1 MATSIPTFKLEVT
14 EGMIDVNASAD
25 RLYGYCIEASKGPV
39 MEPTFCASAT
49 EVERVFGVDFKPH
62 FYQNPTGIVICRVG
76 FDNMAKASVTFNA
89 HPLKL
94 VGNEYQIDD
103 STTVP
108 VLTIESTSE
117 GPSTDR
123 VVIAPSKSGKGYN
136 VSITTDVTSKTYQNV
151 STLEKVVS
159 KINSRFGTYLT
170 ATLSDQYKNQV
181 STKGQNQKFTRDQ
194 FVFATEDDLLTFGTL
209 QGGSNGTMKKTN
221 GDPSNINISDLNE
234 VEGEFTK
241 ATVLTNSTDE
251 SFIGQS
257 FYIKSD
263 AQPDS
268 STLYP
273 LFTDSEG
280 QTPAGIY
287 VKLSPSTDA
296 SYAFIS
302 YSDETGTT
310 QWGEGTVE
318 VVGKGENDANIETT
332 RLMAY
337 QAAFTKIQDVD
348 LIGIATVCDSPAV
361 QSALALH
368 IEEVTDP
375 EVHQLRFG
383 ITGLTGY
390 KELPEDGTELPEEE
404 QVTEDTLIGQASI
417 LDSEWMIF
425 IGQGVVFEDEYG
437 NRRNVLPYEATQLYT
452 GIRSALGYAEAIFG
466 GEQKKVLNGV
476 VDTLPVVTDGTE
488 VTKELIEDLNEAG
501 VCTFKKE
508 YGEVTFVEGVT
519 TIQDRDVLSYENMMS
534 IIAHVSK
541 RLIRVAKPYQ
551 GQRLTE
557 DLKSTL
563 TTALLKEL
571 KDITETDGTLMEL
584 EEFNI
589 PPYNVSVEAA
599 SKTMWDDH
607 NLVRVSKI
615 IIKCR
620 IVPVG
625 ALRDIDLGIIAI

>member
-39 MEPTFCASAT
+39 MVPTFCASAT
-49 EVERVFGVDFKPH
+49 EVERIFGVDFKPH

-89 HPLKL
+89 HPLKQ
-94 VGNEYQIDD
+94 VGNEYQIDEAN
-103 STTVP
+103 TIP
-108 VLTIESTSE
+108 ILTIESTSE

-159 KINSRFGTYLT
+159 KINSRFGSYLV
-170 ATLSDQYKNQV
+170 ATLSDEYTNQI
-181 STKGQNQKFTRDQ
+181 KEQKQKFTRDQ
-194 FVFATEDDLLTFGTL
+194 FIFATEDDLLTFGTL

-221 GDPSNINISDLNE
+221 GEASTVEVSDMDEIN
-234 VEGEFTK
+234 GEYTK
-241 ATVLTNSTDE
+241 ATVLTNTEE
-251 SFIGQS
+251 SFVGQS
-257 FYIKSD
+257 FYVKSD
-263 AQPDS
+263 AEADG

-273 LFTDSEG
+273 LFTDAEG
-280 QTPAGIY
+280 QNPAGIY
-287 VKLSPSTDA
+287 VKLSPSTDGNS
-296 SYAFIS
+296 SYQFVS
-302 YSDETGTT
+302 YSDETGST
-310 QWGEGTVE
+310 QWAEGTVE

-348 LIGIATVCDSPAV
+348 LIGISTTCDSPAV

-390 KELPEDGTELPEEE
+390 KELPEDGSELPAEE

-437 NRRNVLPYEATQLYT
+437 NRRNVLPHEATQLYT
-452 GIRSALGYAEAIFG
+452 GIRSALGYSEAIFG
-466 GEQKKVLNGV
+466 GESKKVLNGV
-476 VDTLPVVTDGTE
+476 VDTLPVVTDGTD
-488 VTKELIEDLNEAG
+488 VTKELIEDLNESG

-534 IIAHVSK
+534 IVAYVSK
-541 RLIRVAKPYQ
+541 RLIKVAKPYQ

-607 NLVRVSKI
+607 NLIRVSKI

-625 ALRDIDLGIIAI
+625 ALRDIDLGVIAI

>member
-1 MATSIPTFKLEVT
+1 MATSIPTFKLDVT
-14 EGMIDVNASAD
+14 EGMIDVKASAD

-49 EVERVFGVDFKPH
+49 EVQRIFGVDFKPH
-62 FYQNPTGIVICRVG
+62 FYQNPTGVVICRVG
-76 FDNMAKASVTFNA
+76 FDNMVKAKVEFEAYPFKTQEG
-89 HPLKL
+89 HE
-94 VGNEYQIDD
+94 NEIDENG
-103 STTVP
+103 TKFK
-108 VLTIESTSE
+108 VLTVESTSE
-117 GPSTDR
+117 GPSTAR
-123 VVIAPSKSGKGYN
+123 VVINKSQSGSGYN
-136 VSITTDVTSKTYQNV
+136 VAVTTDVTSKTYQNV
-151 STLEKVVS
+151 SSLEKVVN
-159 KINSRFGTYLT
+159 KINSRFGAYLKAELT
-170 ATLSDQYKNQV
+170 EAYKTQV
-181 STKGQNQKFTRDQ
+181 RSGKAFLRDQ
-194 FVFATEDDLLTFGTL
+194 FVFSTSETVENYGKLV
-209 QGGSNGTMKKTN
+209 GGSNGTMKTTA
-221 GDPSNINISDLNE
+221 GERSNTSVDQMDSITVTPNIADNAANPE
-234 VEGEFTK
+234 V
-241 ATVLTNSTDE
+241 
-251 SFIGQS
+251 
-257 FYIKSD
+257 
-263 AQPDS
+263 
-268 STLYP
+268 
-273 LFTDSEG
+273 
-280 QTPAGIY
+280 
-287 VKLSPSTDA
+287 
-296 SYAFIS
+296 
-302 YSDETGTT
+302 
-310 QWGEGTVE
+310 
-318 VVGKGENDANIETT
+318 T

-337 QAAFTKIQDVD
+337 KAAFEKIQDVD
-348 LIGIATVCDSPAV
+348 LIGISTIVDSPAV

-383 ITGLTGY
+383 ITGFNGY
-390 KELPEDGTELPEEE
+390 TELPEDGTELPVDK
-404 QVTEDTLIGQASI
+404 QVTSDAIIGQASI

-437 NRRNVLPYEATQLYT
+437 NRRNILPHEATQLYT
-452 GIRSALGYAEAIFG
+452 GIRSALGYSEAIFG
-466 GEQKKVLNGV
+466 GESKKILNGV
-476 VDTLPVVTDGTE
+476 VDTLPVVTDGSE
-488 VTKELIEDLNEAG
+488 IDKELIEELNESG

-534 IIAHVSK
+534 IVAYVSK
-541 RLIRVAKPYQ
+541 RLIKVAKPYQ

-607 NLVRVSKI
+607 NLIRVSKI

>member
-1 MATSIPTFKLEVT
+1 MATSIPTFKLDVT
-14 EGMIDVNASAD
+14 EGMIDVNTSAD

-49 EVERVFGVDFKPH
+49 EVERIFGVDFKPH

-76 FDNMAKASVTFNA
+76 FDNMSKASVTFNA
-89 HPLKL
+89 HPLKQ
-94 VGNEYQIDD
+94 VGTEYQIDEQNV
-103 STTVP
+103 VP
-108 VLTIESTSE
+108 ILTIEAISE

-136 VSITTDVTSKTYQNV
+136 VSITTDVTSKSYQNV
-151 STLEKVVS
+151 SNLEKVVS
-159 KINSRFGTYLT
+159 KINSRFSNYLK
-170 ATLSDQYKNQV
+170 ATLSQEYINQV
-181 STKGQNQKFTRDQ
+181 SQKGQNQKFVRDQ
-194 FVFATEDDLLTFGTL
+194 FIFATEENLLTFGTL

-221 GDPSNINISDLNE
+221 GDPSIINISDMDST
-234 VEGEFTK
+234 EGEFTK

-257 FYIKSD
+257 FYVKSD
-263 AQPDS
+263 ANADG
-268 STLYP
+268 TTIYP
-273 LFTDSEG
+273 LFNDAEG
-280 QTPAGIY
+280 QEASGIY
-287 VKLSPSTDA
+287 VKLSPSTEA
-296 SYAFIS
+296 SYEFVS
-302 YSDETGTT
+302 YGDENGST
-310 QWGEGTVE
+310 QWGTGTVE
-318 VVGKGENDANIETT
+318 VVGKGNNDANIEAT

-337 QAAFTKIQDVD
+337 QAAFNKIQDVD
-348 LIGIATVCDSPAV
+348 LIGISTISDSPAV

-390 KELPEDGTELPEEE
+390 KELPEDGSELPETD
-404 QVTEDTLIGQASI
+404 QISVDTLVGQASI

-437 NRRNVLPYEATQLYT
+437 NRRNILPHEATQLYT
-452 GIRSALGYAEAIFG
+452 GIRSALGYSEAIFG
-466 GEQKKVLNGV
+466 GESKKVLNGV
-476 VDTLPVVTDGTE
+476 VDILPVVTDGSE
-488 VTKELIEDLNEAG
+488 INKELIEELNESG

-508 YGEVTFVEGVT
+508 YGEVTFTEGVT

-534 IIAHVSK
+534 IVAHVSK
-541 RLIRVAKPYQ
+541 RLIKIAKPYQ

-584 EEFNI
+584 EDFNI

-607 NLVRVSKI
+607 NLIRVSKI